1 MVGAAP
7 MRRVDRVIA
16 RVKVLVLYWQ
26 PLVGEGLARLL
37 GQDPRLEV
45 LSAPQTEEAAADHA
59 LGEDPAVIVLE
70 EGGPIGL
77 LDLIHRPT
85 CHRVINVS
93 AITSE
98 CWTLQV
104 DRVRTDADMLAR
116 SLVEACLEGSTRDVS
131 REPSTVPGAG

>member
-1 MVGAAP
+1 M
-7 MRRVDRVIA
+7 IA

-26 PLVGEGLARLL
+26 PLVGEGLTRLL
-37 GQDPRLEV
+37 GQDPRLDV
-45 LSAPQTEEAAADHA
+45 LSAFQGEEAAAEHA

-104 DRVRTDADMLAR
+104 DRVRTDADMLTR
-116 SLVEACLEGSTRDVS
+116 SLVEACLDGNSRDGRPQTS
-131 REPSTVPGAG
+131 AVPGGG